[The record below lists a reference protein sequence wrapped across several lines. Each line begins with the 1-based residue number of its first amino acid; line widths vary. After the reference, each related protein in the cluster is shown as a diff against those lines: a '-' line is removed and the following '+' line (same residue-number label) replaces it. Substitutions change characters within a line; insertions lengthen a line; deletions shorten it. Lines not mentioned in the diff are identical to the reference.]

1 MEETGLRDYAFYK
14 ATEQAPRRLGWLVRP
29 MRRMLR
35 RLLGP
40 VWQREYELFVA
51 LGADLERLER
61 NQTDVH
67 GRLEAAIDA
76 AIDARFAELEHRQ
89 MTALGDVSDR
99 LSSVEQRQDSMEQR
113 QDSLEQ
119 RQMTALGHLSD
130 RLDSLERQLRAAI
143 ALGWDHE
150 AVVRRLATIEGRLN
164 EMHEGSAVAREVDS
178 AAP

>member
-61 NQTDVH
+61 NQTDV
-67 GRLEAAIDA
+67 L
-76 AIDARFAELEHRQ
+76 
-89 MTALGDVSDR
+89 TALGDVSDR

-164 EMHEGSAVAREVDS
+164 EMHEGSAVARQVDS
-178 AAP
+178 PAP